1 MKNQPEITKAY
12 KRYQAGYDYNVRL
25 GYYQTVSENQDM
37 LIGEQWGDLG
47 KNSEQPIVTFN
58 MERMIE
64 RYKVGAIASQQL
76 TATYMAENVSEV
88 TDDETEK
95 RINEVI
101 KLMSGNAE
109 ILWEKNKMN
118 SKIRKWV
125 SDAWVSG
132 DMCAFSY
139 WDSAIKTGQDYVGD
153 ICTKRASGGNVFFGN
168 PNERDK
174 EIQPYI
180 VILARDTVYSLKKLA
195 KQLGLKQSEI
205 DKIGGDLD
213 TDTQVGKYKNLE
225 LEGNNEFAKCNSYY
239 MFEKDENGEVHW
251 SLSTNSVVIR
261 PDVNMKITK
270 YPIAW
275 GVWEDV
281 EYSYHGRAES
291 TGIHPAQRF
300 VNKMYALCMMWM
312 INNSLGKVAFD
323 ETMISNWSN
332 DIGSAIPVNGN
343 PNNVIQQLRS
353 GDFNNAILQV
363 IDTAINY
370 TRDFCGVT
378 DAALGQGRADNTSA
392 IVALGKQASL
402 SLENQQSN
410 VKQFIEDI
418 YLIWAELMLS
428 KYADGRRLPM
438 REDGKIVYKQFDAS
452 LKDKIIT
459 SVKIEVGASSIW
471 SEIAAIQTLDNM
483 LLNQVIDDIQ
493 YLERIPSGVITGITK
508 LIDEKKAG
516 RVQQTKAQTPMTDNS
531 DFEEMA
537 SFMETLPKQ
546 TQIAL
551 KSMPPEQMQAEV
563 INLMNMQGQG
573 GEQNGMQG
581 NGNQEEV
588 DLDAI
593 MAELG
598 GGMNGQG

>member
-1 MKNQPEITKAY
+1 MKQSELTKACT
-12 KRYQAGYDYNVRL
+12 RYQMGYDYNLRI
-25 GYYQTVSENQDM
+25 GYYSTVSENNDY
-37 LIGEQWGDLG
+37 LIGEQWGTVPKD
-47 KNSEQPIVTFN
+47 QAIATFN
-58 MERMIE
+58 FEKMIQ
-64 RYKVGAIASQQL
+64 RYKTGAIASQQL
-76 TATYMAENVSEV
+76 TATYLAENVSQV
-88 TDDETEK
+88 GGTTTEEQV
-95 RINEVI
+95 NEIV
-101 KLMSGNAE
+101 KLMTGNAE
-109 ILWEKNKMN
+109 ILWEKQKMD
-118 SKIRKWV
+118 SKVRKWIA
-125 SDAWVSG
+125 DAWVSG
-132 DMCAFSY
+132 DMCAYSY
-139 WDSAIKTGQDYVGD
+139 WDSYIKTGQDYEGD

-168 PNERDK
+168 PNERDV
-174 EIQPYI
+174 ECQPYI
-180 VILARDTVYSLKKLA
+180 LILARDTVYNLKKQA
-195 KQLGLKQSEI
+195 KQAGLSKDDI
-205 DKIGGDLD
+205 AKIGGDLD
-213 TDTQVGKYKNLE
+213 TDTQVGKYANIE
-225 LEGNNEFAKCNSYY
+225 LQGDNEFSKCNSYY
-239 MFEKDENGEVHW
+239 MFEKDDNGMVHW

-261 PDVNMKITK
+261 KDTNLNISR

-275 GVWEDV
+275 AVWEDV
-281 EYSYHGRAES
+281 ENSYHGRAES

-300 VNKMYALCMMWM
+300 VNKMYSLCMMWM

-392 IVALGKQASL
+392 IVALGKQAAM
-402 SLENQQSN
+402 SLENQQN
-410 VKQFIEDI
+410 NLKQFIEDI

-428 KYADGRRLPM
+428 KYATGRRVPM
-438 REDGKIVYKQFDAS
+438 KEDGKIVYKPFDAKIA
-452 LKDKIIT
+452 KDIIA

-493 YLERIPSGVITGITK
+493 YLERIPNGIITGLTK
-508 LIDEKKAG
+508 LIDEKKAM
-516 RVQQTKAQTPMTDNS
+516 RVSQAEAQKPMTNND

-551 KSMPPEQMQAEV
+551 KAMPPEQMQQEV
-563 INLMNMQGQG
+563 INLMNMQEQG

-581 NGNQEEV
+581 QGNEEEV

-593 MAELG
+593 MRELG